1 MIFFFFLLS
10 SFVDL
15 ILSPLNL
22 FLVLHL
28 VSSLVLLVFFFV
40 FLQRIRTALRSVRD
54 EIRTMDL
61 RMGVLQSQI
70 LSLQMR
76 GVRKQR
82 VGRK

>member
-1 MIFFFFLLS
+1 M
-10 SFVDL
+10 DL
-15 ILSPLNL
+15 IL
-22 FLVLHL
+22 VTTQL
-28 VSSLVLLVFFFV
+28 VSCSSPGFFTCFACFFFV

>member
-1 MIFFFFLLS
+1 M
-10 SFVDL
+10 DL
-15 ILSPLNL
+15 ILSLNL
-22 FLVLHL
+22 FLVLSPL
-28 VSSLVLLVFFFV
+28 FSSLVS

-70 LSLQMR
+70 LSVQMR